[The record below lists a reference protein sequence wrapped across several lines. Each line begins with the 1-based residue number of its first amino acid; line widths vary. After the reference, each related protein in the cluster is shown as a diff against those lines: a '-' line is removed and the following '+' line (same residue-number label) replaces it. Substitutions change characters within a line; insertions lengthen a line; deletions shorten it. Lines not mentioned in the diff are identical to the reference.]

1 LSTERATA
9 DADVRRRVSEIDW
22 FHRIEL
28 RPGLVTPGIDDTPA
42 KWKALQMPPLAGKS
56 VLDVGANNGYF
67 SFAAERE
74 GAARI
79 VAVDAP
85 AWGDAAWGS
94 KDGFNFARE
103 ALGSKVQDVHSD
115 LYALSPDEL
124 GTFDVVLMLGV
135 LYHVE
140 DPILALRRMAALTNE
155 LLVLE
160 TLVDLTLVKR
170 PAAALYP
177 TIEMGRDETNW
188 WGPNAAAV
196 LGMLRAAGFRRAEL
210 VGRRS
215 VASRLGHLMYN
226 VGNVA
231 HSRRA
236 QGRIPLPWSYVQ
248 TDRAVFHAYR

>member
-1 LSTERATA
+1 MSSDSASA
-9 DADVRRRVSEIDW
+9 DIQRRVSEIDW

-42 KWKALQMPPLAGKS
+42 KWRALRLPPLAGKR

-74 GAARI
+74 GASRV

-94 KDGFNFARE
+94 KEGFNFARE
-103 ALGSKVQDVHSD
+103 TLGSNVEDVHSD
-115 LYALSPDEL
+115 LYDLSPEEL

-140 DPILALRRMAALTNE
+140 DPILALKRMAALTDE
-155 LLVLE
+155 LLVIE

-188 WGPNAAAV
+188 WGPNPAAV
-196 LGMLRAAGFRRAEL
+196 LGMLHAAGFAHAEI
-210 VGRRS
+210 VGRRGLAGK
-215 VASRLGHLMYN
+215 VGHLLYN

-236 QGRIPLPWSYVQ
+236 RGRIPLPWSYLQ
-248 TDRAVFHAYR
+248 TDRAVFHARR